1 MQILAKKPFI
11 AYLYRLR
18 FGKEASYEKGVIF
31 PFNQKIYTRYPL
43 SEHLK
48 VHEETHIKQQ
58 GNLLGSI
65 KWVILYLISATFRL
79 KQEIEAYQNQYKYI
93 FENSSRNEANTLL
106 LRISKDLS
114 SEMYGNIISFEEAKR
129 LIRN

>member
-1 MQILAKKPFI
+1 MQIIAKKPFI

-18 FGKEASYEKGVIF
+18 FGKEASYERGVIF
-31 PFNQKIYTRYPL
+31 VFNQKIYTRYQL
-43 SEHLK
+43 SEHLI

-65 KWVILYLISATFRL
+65 KWVILYLTSTSFRL
-79 KQEIEAYQNQYKYI
+79 QQELEAYRNQYKYI
-93 FENSSRNEANTLL
+93 FKHSSRNEANTLL

-114 SEMYGNIISFEEAKR
+114 SEMYGSIVSFEEAKR

>member
-1 MQILAKKPFI
+1 MQIINKKPLK
-11 AYLYRLR
+11 AYLFRLR

-31 PFNQKIYTRYPL
+31 VFNQKIYTRYPL
-43 SEHLK
+43 SEHLI
-48 VHEETHIKQQ
+48 VHEETHIQQQ

-65 KWVILYLISATFRL
+65 KWVMMYMLSASFRL
-79 KQEIEAYQNQYKYI
+79 RQELEAYRAQYKYI
-93 FENSSRNEANTLL
+93 FKHSNRNEANTLL

-114 SEMYGNIISFEEAKR
+114 SEMYGDIISFDEAKR